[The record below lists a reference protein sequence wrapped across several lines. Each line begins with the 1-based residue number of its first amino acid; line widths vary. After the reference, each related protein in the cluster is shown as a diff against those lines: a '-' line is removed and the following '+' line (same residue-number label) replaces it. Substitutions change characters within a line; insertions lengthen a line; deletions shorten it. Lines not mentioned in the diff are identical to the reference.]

1 MAETTS
7 LGIAEHPRTRAR
19 KLKLDPLWLA
29 LPGLGFLA
37 LFLVWPT
44 AQMLSVS
51 VMDKVTGA
59 LTFAPFLRIWS
70 GGPYLTVLS
79 TTFQVACWTTM
90 FCLVLGYPL
99 AYWLSQKPARQQ
111 RIAAL
116 FVLLPFWTS
125 ALIKNFSWLVLLG
138 RNGIMAK
145 TMAAIGL
152 KGGDQLLFG
161 RTTVI
166 FAMVHTLLPLAVI
179 TMLPV
184 MNQIDRRLTM
194 AASTLG
200 ANGARA
206 FWQVFFQLSVRG
218 VASAGLL
225 VLVASLGFFI
235 TPALV
240 GGARDT
246 MIGQLIIL
254 QINELQNWQLGSAL
268 AAILLVSTIT
278 ICFIYDRIF
287 DLSAVTTGSGRPTSA
302 DGRLRRA
309 GLAILNA
316 AGLICG
322 AIEEVWKRNIRGLR
336 GRVLLSVYAWV
347 MIALLLAPIIAF
359 VPMAFTGSS
368 FLSFP
373 PPNWSARWFEQFF
386 SSPLWLGAMT
396 RSFGIGFA
404 AAAITLLI
412 ASMAAY
418 GVARTRSRLGGIAFL
433 LCLSPM
439 MVPSIVIAIALFYL
453 FARMGLVASNIGIT
467 IGHTIIAMP
476 VVFMIMLATFKG
488 YDWGLDAAASTLGA
502 GRLRTFWRITLPLVS
517 GGLAVGFVTGF
528 LQSFEELTVALFVGG
543 GIKTTLPKQ
552 MWDGILLQVSPV
564 IAAASVVVLIVVI
577 VMFAIIE
584 VLQARRSRSSGPARS
599 AVATKAH
606 SSTSAPESQK
616 TP

>member
-7 LGIAEHPRTRAR
+7 LGIAGQPRTKAR
-19 KLKLDPLWLA
+19 RLKLDPLWLA

-59 LTFAPFLRIWS
+59 LTFAPFLRIWN

-79 TTFQVACWTTM
+79 TTFQVACWTTA

-287 DLSAVTTGSGRPTSA
+287 DLSAVTTGSGRPTGA
-302 DGRLRRA
+302 DGLVRRA

-359 VPMAFTGSS
+359 VPMAFGGST

-373 PPNWSARWFEQFF
+373 PSHWSARWFEQFF

-453 FARMGLVASNIGIT
+453 FARMGLVASNVGIT
-467 IGHTIIAMP
+467 IGHTVIAMP

-502 GRLRTFWRITLPLVS
+502 GRLRTFRRITLPLVS

-584 VLQARRSRSSGPARS
+584 VLQARRSRSSSPAGAGDS
-599 AVATKAH
+599 
-606 SSTSAPESQK
+606 
-616 TP
+616 